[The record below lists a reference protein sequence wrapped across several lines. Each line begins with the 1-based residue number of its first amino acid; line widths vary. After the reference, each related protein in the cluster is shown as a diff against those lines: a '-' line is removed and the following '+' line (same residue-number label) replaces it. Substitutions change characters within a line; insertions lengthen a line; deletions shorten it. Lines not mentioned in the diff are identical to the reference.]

1 MAPPIKPMIGI
12 KYGRLVAVSEVGLG
26 NKGMIYSFKC
36 DCGNYKNISGA
47 QVRSGKASSCGCLR
61 SEMTSKKNTTH
72 GHAGTPEYETW
83 QGMKNRC
90 CNKNAPV
97 YKNYGGRGI
106 TLCDKWQ
113 TFEGFLEDMGKRPN
127 GCTLERLD
135 NNKGYEK
142 SNCVWATIEQQARNT
157 RQNKF
162 ITFNGETLC
171 MTDWAKKTGIPYP
184 TIQDR
189 RRKGLSPSEI
199 LAR

>member
-1 MAPPIKPMIGI
+1 MAPVKPMIGSR
-12 KYGRLVAVSEVGLG
+12 YGRLIAVSEVGLG
-26 NKGMIYSFKC
+26 SKGMIFTFKC

-61 SEMTSKKNTTH
+61 SEMMSAKNTKH
-72 GHAGTPEYETW
+72 GHVGSPAYETW

-90 CNKNAPV
+90 CNEKQPA

-106 TLCDKWQ
+106 TICDKWQ
-113 TFEGFLEDMGKRPN
+113 KFEGFLEDMGERPD

-135 NNKGYEK
+135 NDKGYEK
-142 SNCVWATIEQQARNT
+142 SNCVWATIEQQSRNT

-162 ITFNGETLC
+162 ITHNGKTLC
-171 MTDWAKKTGIPYP
+171 MKDWAKETGIPYP

-189 RRKGLSPSEI
+189 RRKGLPPSEI
-199 LAR
+199 LTR